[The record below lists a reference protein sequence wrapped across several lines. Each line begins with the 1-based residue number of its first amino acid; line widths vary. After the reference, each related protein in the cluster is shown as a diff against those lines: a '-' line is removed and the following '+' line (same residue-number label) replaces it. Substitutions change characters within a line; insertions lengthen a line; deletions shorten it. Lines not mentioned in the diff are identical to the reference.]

1 MDDER
6 FQQMEKRLNE
16 QVEATQA
23 MNETLNKFITI
34 MSNIEAAKSVPP
46 HLVSPP
52 PPVTLM
58 EIERKGKPSSHPVS
72 CTSRSQHWISSTS
85 RCTST
90 GHYLTSRADV
100 Q

>member
-34 MSNIEAAKSVPP
+34 MSNIEAAKVI
-46 HLVSPP
+46 PP
-52 PPVTLM
+52 PPPASPQLVITPLQALQPS
-58 EIERKGKPSSHPVS
+58 RVKPV
-72 CTSRSQHWISSTS
+72 
-85 RCTST
+85 
-90 GHYLTSRADV
+90 
-100 Q
+100 